1 MPAPS
6 APSPVPSPT
15 PSLIDQLL
23 DAMRF
28 RCIGPPRGGRV
39 VAVAGDPVEP
49 AVFYFGAVAGGI
61 WKTEDAGAIWENV
74 SDGYLKTS
82 SVGALAVSDS
92 DPNVIYAGMG
102 ESTIR
107 ADVSHGDGVYKST
120 DRGRSWV
127 HLGLADTRH
136 VSEIRIHPRD
146 PDRVYVA
153 ALGHAFGPNP
163 ERGVYRSTDGGAG
176 WERVLYLD
184 ECAGRTSP
192 SRCDGTGAAD
202 LALDAR
208 NPTILYASLWRVHR
222 NFWELASGGP
232 GSGLWRSTDSGTTWT
247 EITPNLGLPA
257 STVLGKIGVAA
268 SPARSGRVW
277 ALVESDTAPGLYRS
291 DDFGETWT
299 LASDRQELR
308 YRPWY
313 YMHVFADPQDE
324 DTVYVN
330 NLRMWKSTDAGAHFT
345 PVPTPHGDNHDL
357 WIDPRDNRRMIQGND
372 GGANVSFNAGA
383 SWSSVYNQLTAQL
396 YTVDTD
402 GRAPHYL
409 VYGTQQDNSSIGVP
423 SSANDGAITWADC
436 RVAGTGES
444 GYVAVDP
451 RDPDVVYVGAVGS
464 SPGGGGALQRYD
476 HRTGQIRL
484 VNVWPEHH
492 GGIGPGEL
500 KYRFGW
506 TFPIRFSPHDPNVL
520 YTGGNRVFRSTDEG
534 QSWEPI
540 SPDLTRAAADKLGPS
555 GGPITLDTSGAEH
568 YCTLYAL
575 AESPHEPGVL
585 WAGSDD
591 GLVHLS
597 RDGGRNWRNVT
608 PPDLPEWSFV
618 RTVEP
623 SPHAPGTLYL
633 AATRYKLD
641 DPAPYLYRT
650 ADYGGSWQAI
660 TGSGDLAIPADDF
673 TRVIRADPH
682 CPGVLYAGTET
693 GLHVSLDDG
702 ATWRRWRSNFPVTP
716 IYDLKIEGAD
726 LVVATHGR
734 SFWILDDL
742 TPLHQAAAGAGD
754 GPGSDSD
761 AGANADPGSDSNIG
775 SGTGPDSGSS
785 LGLAADHDPGSAFDA
800 GAAPGSGSAPASG
813 SAQIRLYAPRRTW
826 RLLPDVMGFITGN
839 DGKDYSIGLGKA
851 ATYVAS
857 RNDAGQVERRFLDA
871 GEAAPIGAIVYYY
884 LPEGLAADA
893 QAAGKA
899 AEPGSADSGA
909 PAATPGAPATSAISE
924 STASAGGAADAQA
937 AGKAAGPGSADSIAP
952 ATAPA
957 APRVPA
963 TSESTASAGGAANAQ
978 AAGKATGPGSADSGT
993 PATAPA
999 APVASG
1005 APTASESTASA
1016 GGPAASFSL
1025 AFLDAEGGLIREFR
1039 PKPAG
1044 YDTLSDE
1051 DKALDPGPWMP
1062 VRAGVNRFVWNLR
1075 YPGATRL
1082 RGNKTGEEAER
1093 GPLVLPGTFQV
1104 RLTVGGHTLT
1114 ESFEVVNDPRSPA
1127 SLEDLRVQLD
1137 CLLAIR
1143 DRISAAYTGVR
1154 RIRETAGEVERWCA
1168 RLSRRGGHEA
1178 ALEAGKTLCEALA
1191 AVEST
1196 LVLPGKQTDTFGLN
1210 RRVRLNAALASV
1222 ISIVDSADARPTVQ
1236 ARALAEEYMARI
1248 DDELERLDAL
1258 LDHDLG
1264 AFNDLVSEAGLP
1276 PVDTP

>member
-1 MPAPS
+1 M
-6 APSPVPSPT
+6 PT
-15 PSLIDQLL
+15 PSATDQLL
-23 DAMRF
+23 DAMPF

-61 WKTEDAGAIWENV
+61 WKTEDAGATWENV

-163 ERGVYRSTDGGAG
+163 ERGVYRSTDGGAC
-176 WERVLYLD
+176 WEQVLHPD
-184 ECAGRTSP
+184 ERDGRTSP

-202 LALDAR
+202 LALDVR

-257 STVLGKIGVAA
+257 SAVLGKIGVAA

-277 ALVESDTAPGLYRS
+277 ALVESDAAPGLYRS
-291 DDFGETWT
+291 DDFGETWV

-330 NLRMWKSTDAGAHFT
+330 NLQMWKSTDAGAHFT
-345 PVPTPHGDNHDL
+345 PLPTPHGDNHDL

-372 GGANVSFNAGA
+372 GGANVSFNAGV

-423 SSANDGAITWADC
+423 SSTNDGAITWADC

-520 YTGGNRVFRSTDEG
+520 YTGGNRMFRSTDEG

-597 RDGGRNWRNVT
+597 RDGGG
-608 PPDLPEWSFV
+608 
-618 RTVEP
+618 
-623 SPHAPGTLYL
+623 A
-633 AATRYKLD
+633 
-641 DPAPYLYRT
+641 
-650 ADYGGSWQAI
+650 
-660 TGSGDLAIPADDF
+660 
-673 TRVIRADPH
+673 
-682 CPGVLYAGTET
+682 
-693 GLHVSLDDG
+693 G
-702 ATWRRWRSNFPVTP
+702 AT
-716 IYDLKIEGAD
+716 
-726 LVVATHGR
+726 
-734 SFWILDDL
+734 
-742 TPLHQAAAGAGD
+742 
-754 GPGSDSD
+754 
-761 AGANADPGSDSNIG
+761 
-775 SGTGPDSGSS
+775 
-785 LGLAADHDPGSAFDA
+785 
-800 GAAPGSGSAPASG
+800 
-813 SAQIRLYAPRRTW
+813 
-826 RLLPDVMGFITGN
+826 
-839 DGKDYSIGLGKA
+839 
-851 ATYVAS
+851 
-857 RNDAGQVERRFLDA
+857 
-871 GEAAPIGAIVYYY
+871 
-884 LPEGLAADA
+884 
-893 QAAGKA
+893 
-899 AEPGSADSGA
+899 
-909 PAATPGAPATSAISE
+909 
-924 STASAGGAADAQA
+924 
-937 AGKAAGPGSADSIAP
+937 
-952 ATAPA
+952 
-957 APRVPA
+957 
-963 TSESTASAGGAANAQ
+963 
-978 AAGKATGPGSADSGT
+978 
-993 PATAPA
+993 
-999 APVASG
+999 
-1005 APTASESTASA
+1005 
-1016 GGPAASFSL
+1016 
-1025 AFLDAEGGLIREFR
+1025 
-1039 PKPAG
+1039 
-1044 YDTLSDE
+1044 
-1051 DKALDPGPWMP
+1051 
-1062 VRAGVNRFVWNLR
+1062 
-1075 YPGATRL
+1075 
-1082 RGNKTGEEAER
+1082 
-1093 GPLVLPGTFQV
+1093 
-1104 RLTVGGHTLT
+1104 
-1114 ESFEVVNDPRSPA
+1114 
-1127 SLEDLRVQLD
+1127 
-1137 CLLAIR
+1137 
-1143 DRISAAYTGVR
+1143 
-1154 RIRETAGEVERWCA
+1154 
-1168 RLSRRGGHEA
+1168 
-1178 ALEAGKTLCEALA
+1178 
-1191 AVEST
+1191 
-1196 LVLPGKQTDTFGLN
+1196 
-1210 RRVRLNAALASV
+1210 
-1222 ISIVDSADARPTVQ
+1222 
-1236 ARALAEEYMARI
+1236 
-1248 DDELERLDAL
+1248 
-1258 LDHDLG
+1258 
-1264 AFNDLVSEAGLP
+1264 
-1276 PVDTP
+1276 

>member
-1 MPAPS
+1 MPATS
-6 APSPVPSPT
+6 APSPA

-49 AVFYFGAVAGGI
+49 AVFYCGAVAGGI
-61 WKTEDAGAIWENV
+61 WKTEDAGATWENV

-107 ADVSHGDGVYKST
+107 ADVSHGDGIWKST

-127 HLGLADTRH
+127 HVGLADTRH

-146 PDRVYVA
+146 PDRVWVA
-153 ALGHAFGPNP
+153 ALGHAFGPHP
-163 ERGVYRSTDGGAG
+163 ERGVYRSTDGGAS
-176 WERVLYLD
+176 WERVLYRD
-184 ECAGRTSP
+184 ERSERTSP
-192 SRCDGTGAAD
+192 SRDERTERTSPSWRDRAGAAD
-202 LALDAR
+202 LALDTR
-208 NPTILYASLWRVHR
+208 NPTILYASLWTVHR

-247 EITPNLGLPA
+247 EITANLGLPA
-257 STVLGKIGVAA
+257 TAVLGKIGVAA
-268 SPARSGRVW
+268 SPARDGRVW
-277 ALVESDTAPGLYRS
+277 ALVESDTAPGLYHS
-291 DDFGETWT
+291 EDFGETWT
-299 LASDRQELR
+299 LASDRQDLR

-330 NLRMWKSTDAGAHFT
+330 NLQMWKSTDAGAHFT

-423 SSANDGAITWADC
+423 SGTNDGAITWADC

-451 RDPDVVYVGAVGS
+451 RDPDVLYVGAVGS

-500 KYRFGW
+500 RYRFGW
-506 TFPIRFSPHDPNVL
+506 TFPIRFSPHDPKVL

-534 QSWEPI
+534 QGWEPI

-568 YCTLYAL
+568 YCTLYTL
-575 AESPHEPGVL
+575 AECPHEPGVL

-597 RDGGRNWRNVT
+597 RDGGRSWRDVT
-608 PPDLPEWSFV
+608 PPDLPEWAFI

-623 SPHAPGTLYL
+623 SPHAPGALYL

-650 ADYGGSWQAI
+650 ADYGERWQAI
-660 TGSGDLAIPADDF
+660 TGSGDCAIPPDDY
-673 TRVIRADPH
+673 TRVIRADPG

-693 GLHVSLDDG
+693 GLYVSLDDG

-716 IYDLKIEGAD
+716 VYDLKIEGTD
-726 LVVATHGR
+726 LVIATHGR

-742 TPLHQAAAGAGD
+742 TPLHREAAERAGGGGLGAV
-754 GPGSDSD
+754 PGSGAVSGSDTDTGSGAALGFSAGSD
-761 AGANADPGSDSNIG
+761 AVPDPGSDAARIG
-775 SGTGPDSGSS
+775 
-785 LGLAADHDPGSAFDA
+785 
-800 GAAPGSGSAPASG
+800 
-813 SAQIRLYAPRRTW
+813 LYAPRRTW
-826 RLLPDVMGFITGN
+826 RLLPDVMDFITGT

-857 RNDAGQVERRFLDA
+857 RNDAGLVERRFLDA
-871 GEAAPIGAIVYYY
+871 GEAAPIGAIVYYD
-884 LPEGLAADA
+884 LPEGV
-893 QAAGKA
+893 A
-899 AEPGSADSGA
+899 AEGRAGAGRDDSTSAASATSDTA
-909 PAATPGAPATSAISE
+909 LATPAASEPA
-924 STASAGGAADAQA
+924 ASAGGAA
-937 AGKAAGPGSADSIAP
+937 PSC
-952 ATAPA
+952 
-957 APRVPA
+957 
-963 TSESTASAGGAANAQ
+963 
-978 AAGKATGPGSADSGT
+978 
-993 PATAPA
+993 
-999 APVASG
+999 
-1005 APTASESTASA
+1005 
-1016 GGPAASFSL
+1016 SL
-1025 AFLDAEGGLIREFR
+1025 AFLDAEGALIREFR

-1044 YDTLSDE
+1044 YDKLDDE

-1062 VRAGVNRFVWNLR
+1062 VRAGVNRFVWDLR

-1104 RLTVGGHTLT
+1104 RLTVGEHTLT
-1114 ESFEVVNDPRSPA
+1114 ESFEVANDPRSPA
-1127 SLEDLRVQLD
+1127 SPEDLREQLD

-1143 DRISAAYTGVR
+1143 DRISAAYEGVR
-1154 RIRETAGEVERWCA
+1154 RIRETTGEIERWCTRLA
-1168 RLSRRGGHEA
+1168 RHGGHDA
-1178 ALEAGKTLCEALA
+1178 ALEAGKALCEALA
-1191 AVEST
+1191 AVESA
-1196 LVLPGKQTDTFGLN
+1196 LILPGRQTDTFGLN

-1222 ISIVDSADARPTVQ
+1222 ISIVDSADARPTSQ

-1248 DDELERLDAL
+1248 DGELDRLKTL
-1258 LDHDLG
+1258 LDRDLG
-1264 AFNDLVSEAGLP
+1264 TFNDLVSEANLP
-1276 PVDTP
+1276 PVDTS

>member
-1 MPAPS
+1 MPMPS
-6 APSPVPSPT
+6 AT
-15 PSLIDQLL
+15 GQLL

-39 VAVAGDPVEP
+39 VAVAGDPAEP

-61 WKTEDAGAIWENV
+61 WKTEDAGATWENV

-92 DPNVIYAGMG
+92 DPSVIYAGLG

-107 ADVSHGDGVYKST
+107 ADVSHGDGVWKST
-120 DRGRSWV
+120 DRGRSWM

-163 ERGVYRSTDGGAG
+163 ERGVYRSTDGGAR

-184 ECAGRTSP
+184 EH
-192 SRCDGTGAAD
+192 TGAAD

-232 GSGLWRSTDSGTTWT
+232 GSGLWRSTDGGTTWT

-257 STVLGKIGVAA
+257 TAVLGKIGVAA
-268 SPARSGRVW
+268 SPARDGRVW

-291 DDFGETWT
+291 EDFGETWT

-313 YMHVFADPQDE
+313 YMHVFADPRDE
-324 DTVYVN
+324 DSVYVN

-345 PVPTPHGDNHDL
+345 PLPTPHGDNHDL

-451 RDPDVVYVGAVGS
+451 RDPDVVYVGAIGS

-492 GGIGPGEL
+492 GGVGPGEL
-500 KYRFGW
+500 RYRFGW

-520 YTGGNRVFRSTDEG
+520 YAGGNRVFRSTDEG

-597 RDGGRNWRNVT
+597 RDGGRSWRDVT

-650 ADYGGSWQAI
+650 ADYGETWQAI

-673 TRVIRADPH
+673 IRVIRADPG

-716 IYDLKIEGAD
+716 VYDLKVEGTD

-742 TPLHQAAAGAGD
+742 TPLHQEAAAGAAGGGSGAVPESGAVPGSGTGVGSRAGAGFD
-754 GPGSDSD
+754 PGANPDPESNAGRGLGSDSD
-761 AGANADPGSDSNIG
+761 PGPTPASHSA
-775 SGTGPDSGSS
+775 SGYDAVPDSG
-785 LGLAADHDPGSAFDA
+785 
-800 GAAPGSGSAPASG
+800 AAPESDAD
-813 SAQIRLYAPRRTW
+813 QIKLYAPRRTW
-826 RLLPDVMGFITGN
+826 RLLPDVMDVITGT

-857 RNDAGQVERRFLDA
+857 RNETTGHVERRFLDA
-871 GEAAPIGAIVYYY
+871 GEAAPNGAVVYYY
-884 LPEGLAADA
+884 LPESLVADA
-893 QAAGKA
+893 QAAGESA
-899 AEPGSADSGA
+899 GAGSADSGA
-909 PAATPGAPATSAISE
+909 PATAPGVPATSE
-924 STASAGGAADAQA
+924 SAASAGGAADAQA
-937 AGKAAGPGSADSIAP
+937 AGKSAEP
-952 ATAPA
+952 
-957 APRVPA
+957 
-963 TSESTASAGGAANAQ
+963 N
-978 AAGKATGPGSADSGT
+978 SADSG
-993 PATAPA
+993 ATATTSVA
-999 APVASG
+999 AAAS
-1005 APTASESTASA
+1005 TITESTVSA
-1016 GGPAASFSL
+1016 GRPAPSPSL
-1025 AFLDAEGGLIREFR
+1025 AFLNAEGRTIREFR

-1044 YDTLSDE
+1044 HDELDDE

-1062 VRAGVNRFVWNLR
+1062 VRAGVNRFVWDLR
-1075 YPGATRL
+1075 HPGAMRL

-1093 GPLVLPGTFQV
+1093 GPLVLPGTCQV
-1104 RLTVGGHTLT
+1104 RLTAGEHTLT

-1127 SLEDLRVQLD
+1127 SPGDLREQLD

-1143 DRISAAYTGVR
+1143 DKLSACYAGVR
-1154 RIRETAGEVERWCA
+1154 RIRETIGEIERWCA
-1168 RLSRRGGHEA
+1168 RLSRHGGHEA
-1178 ALEAGKTLCEALA
+1178 AVEAGRALCEALA
-1191 AVEST
+1191 AVESA
-1196 LVLPGKQTDTFGLN
+1196 LILPGEQTDTFGLHH
-1210 RRVRLNAALASV
+1210 RVRLNAALASV
-1222 ISIVDSADARPTVQ
+1222 IGVIDSADARPTTQ
-1236 ARALAEEYMARI
+1236 ARALAGEYMAAI
-1248 DDELERLDAL
+1248 DTRLDRLAAL
-1258 LDHDLG
+1258 LDRDL
-1264 AFNDLVSEAGLP
+1264 ATFNRLVAEAKLP
-1276 PVDTP
+1276 PVDPS